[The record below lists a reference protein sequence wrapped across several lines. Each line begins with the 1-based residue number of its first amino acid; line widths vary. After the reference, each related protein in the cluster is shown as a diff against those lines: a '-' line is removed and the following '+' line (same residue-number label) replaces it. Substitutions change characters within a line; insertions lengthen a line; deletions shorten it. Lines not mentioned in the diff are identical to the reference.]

1 MDSFLLKSQ
10 DRVREKARSFFGK
23 HEKHHCI
30 VIDVASETLLLKNIP
45 NVCVC
50 VCMQLSSSQEV
61 NTQISLNLSYIIIM

>member
-23 HEKHHCI
+23 HEKYHCI
-30 VIDVASETLLLKNIP
+30 VASETLLLKNIP

-61 NTQISLNLSYIIIM
+61 NTQISLNVSYIIIM